1 MRQNDMPSATADLT
15 SLRITPLTGSLAC
28 EIRGVDLSRELTPA
42 VAEEIRKALAQYSV
56 IAFRHGNGNSAEQQH
71 RLASLF
77 GEPQPLQL
85 FQFLGALQPSISF
98 NPGSRVAASQDT
110 TAPKESAATRRKDLQ
125 NLGLGGEFDGWHSDS
140 TFTPWLPKAAVL
152 RAEVIPPVG
161 GDTCFS
167 SLSAAYDA
175 LSATMQSWLADAKAI
190 HMVPEGF
197 KEGINIHQY
206 GPDAEAR
213 FDSEYPPREWPMVIR
228 HPETGRKALFVVP
241 GYVVHIVGL
250 KRAES
255 HALIRFLCHHIASA
269 SFVYRHHW
277 QPGDLVV
284 WDEVMALH
292 RAPNDFE
299 PHHRRVVRV
308 TAGRQVPT
316 AAS

>member
-1 MRQNDMPSATADLT
+1 MSQLK
-15 SLRITPLTGSLAC
+15 ITPLTGSVAAEVEGADFTC
-28 EIRGVDLSRELTPA
+28 ELPSVIED
-42 VAEEIRKALAQYSV
+42 EIRKALAQYAV
-56 IAFRHGNGNSAEQQH
+56 LVFHNEKQIGTEEQH
-71 RLASLF
+71 RLASVF

-85 FQFLGALQPSISF
+85 FQFLGAPQPSIAF
-98 NPGSRVAASQDT
+98 DPGSRIAASKDG
-110 TAPKESAATRRKDLQ
+110 AGPKASAAIKRKDLQ

-140 TFTPWLPKAAVL
+140 SFTPWLPKAAVL
-152 RAEVIPPVG
+152 RAEIIPPVG

-175 LSATMQSWLADAKAI
+175 LSPMMKEWLANAKAV

-206 GPDAEAR
+206 GVDAEER
-213 FDSEYPPREWPMVIR
+213 FDAEYPPREWPLVVR
-228 HPETGRKALFVVP
+228 HPETGRKALFIVP

-255 HALIRFLCHHIASA
+255 HALIRFLCRHIASA

-277 QPGDLVV
+277 QAGDLVA

-292 RAPNDFE
+292 RAPDDFE
-299 PHHRRVVRV
+299 PHHRKVIRV

-316 AAS
+316 AV